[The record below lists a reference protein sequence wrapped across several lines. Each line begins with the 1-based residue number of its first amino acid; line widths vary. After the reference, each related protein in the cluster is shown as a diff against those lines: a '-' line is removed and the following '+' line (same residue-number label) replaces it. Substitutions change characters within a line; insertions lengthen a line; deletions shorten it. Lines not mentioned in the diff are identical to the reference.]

1 MRKVLVPLDGTVF
14 AESVLPDALRLAGNG
29 GSIVLV
35 RAANWRMYDSTYGEY
50 SIRYSVEVSDEYLA
64 EEAERLAKNNIEV
77 ETETIVMRDAAQAIE
92 RAAGKFNVDMIAV
105 ATHGRSG
112 RDRLVYGSVAWDI
125 VSHAQVPVLLKHSIP
140 EKAEVE
146 AEVGERRILVPLDK
160 SLLAETALPLA
171 EQLALEQG
179 ASLNLITVIPDFA
192 MTNTTPIMG
201 LARGDYVH
209 PDELTEDASKYLRRT
224 ASTLRVE
231 AHYEVVDGKAANRI
245 VQVADAWSITDVV
258 MASHGRTG
266 LSRVFVGSVAD
277 SLIHHLHCPVI
288 VVPAL
293 VASRQRLPR
302 PTEDLAKV

>member
-1 MRKVLVPLDGTVF
+1 MEPCF
-14 AESVLPDALRLAGNG
+14 AESVIPEALRLAGDG

-64 EEAERLAKNNIEV
+64 EEAARLRENNLQV
-77 ETETIVMRDAAQAIE
+77 ETETIVMRDAAQAVE
-92 RAAGKFNVDMIAV
+92 RAAGEFDVDIIGV

-125 VSHAQVPVLLKHSIP
+125 VSHARVPVLPKHSVHQ
-140 EKAEVE
+140 EVD
-146 AEVGERRILVPLDK
+146 AQAAVNTRRILVPLDK

-171 EQLALEQG
+171 EELAEEQG
-179 ASLNLITVIPDFA
+179 GSLNLITVIPDFA

-209 PDELTEDASKYLRRT
+209 PDELAEDAMKYLSGV
-224 ASTLRVE
+224 ASTLRIE
-231 AHYEVVDGKAANRI
+231 AHYQVIEGKPANRI
-245 VQVADAWSITDVV
+245 VQVADAWNITDVV

-277 SLIHHLHCPVI
+277 SLIHHLHCSVI

-302 PTEDLAKV
+302 PMEDLATI